1 MVRICLCFWPFVLIP
16 PPRSSYTSSFS
27 FRRLLTPS
35 PINCSRCHA
44 PPSRD
49 PVAPTRRGSAERRA
63 AESPA
68 SRQARL
74 ASDKAATRRRH
85 QAQNMES
92 SITAKRR
99 NSEKERERRA
109 AESLASRRQAI
120 GLLSSRLQ
128 LGDAVRHWSP
138 ASLPSDSEHRIN
150 CARPT

>member
-1 MVRICLCFWPFVLIP
+1 
-16 PPRSSYTSSFS
+16 
-27 FRRLLTPS
+27 
-35 PINCSRCHA
+35 
-44 PPSRD
+44 
-49 PVAPTRRGSAERRA
+49 
-63 AESPA
+63 
-68 SRQARL
+68 
-74 ASDKAATRRRH
+74 
-85 QAQNMES
+85 MES